1 MSIFAVVNLIVLI
14 SLFMPMNLAILRLSL
29 CVQQPVLCP
38 CSCLKV
44 LFDWATS
51 SPSALAEPSGW
62 RWRERERRKKI
73 KAREKVEKSRN
84 TVFFQAFGAKAAG
97 VEPSGGWEIKNCTP
111 LWHEAHF
118 QVQMIKT
125 PHVRITFGSWV
136 DQTMHASVVRSAC
149 ASQNVKKMLRPPAPE
164 HSWKFSWSKNARGCG
179 AKHMLKWKCKK
190 INRSEVRTFFCVASP
205 MGSAPSHM
213 WEKHEGLWQLQKK
226 MAGVGRLKKTCTTPH
241 CTSLHYTRLP
251 CTTPHFNYNYKRN
264 WNDNYATTMQL
275 QVQAQRQLQPQLL
288 HYNYNC
294 ICNYNYCCA
303 TLHEASATLH
313 CTSLDYI
320 ALQPLKLRVQL
331 NYNYNYGF
339 KRNFN
344 YNYTTLRYR

>member
-1 MSIFAVVNLIVLI
+1 MFGLLLEAELIKQCTRLWCEAHVQAKMS
-14 SLFMPMNLAILRLSL
+14 
-29 CVQQPVLCP
+29 
-38 CSCLKV
+38 
-44 LFDWATS
+44 
-51 SPSALAEPSGW
+51 
-62 RWRERERRKKI
+62 KKCCGLQL
-73 KAREKVEKSRN
+73 RN
-84 TVFFQAFGAKAAG
+84 T
-97 VEPSGGWEIKNCTP
+97 
-111 LWHEAHF
+111 L
-118 QVQMIKT
+118 
-125 PHVRITFGSWV
+125 GSSA
-136 DQTMHASVVRSAC
+136 DQKMHAAVARSTCWSENA
-149 ASQNVKKMLRPPAPE
+149 KK
-164 HSWKFSWSKNARGCG
+164 K
-179 AKHMLKWKCKK
+179 
-190 INRSEVRTFFCVASP
+190 RSEVRTFFCVASP

-264 WNDNYATTMQL
+264 WNNNYATTMQL

-288 HYNYNC
+288 HYNC

-303 TLHEASATLH
+303 TLHEASATLR

-320 ALQPLKLRVQL
+320 ALQPQLKLRVQL
-331 NYNYNYGF
+331 NYNYGF